1 MRFAASP
8 SIAYQQQRTSPT
20 ATGHLAADVIVAFDQ
35 WKDVK
40 CFVSLINF
48 MSTFSASIF
57 LSSHITHAVHNNQ
70 MTYCLSLS
78 LFHCTRVLRGGDLKR
93 FWIPSCQAEEDP
105 SFSHHRAELLLLDAA
120 SVRFTLATLPLSC
133 LLEETEREREESK
146 KKNNN
151 K

>member
-93 FWIPSCQAEEDP
+93 FWIPSCGRRRRTLVLAIIVP
-105 SFSHHRAELLLLDAA
+105 SCCCWMPPPSASHLLPCHWAA
-120 SVRFTLATLPLSC
+120 CWKRQR
-133 LLEETEREREESK
+133 ERERGE
-146 KKNNN
+146 
-151 K
+151 